1 MATEQVF
8 QAQTAHEAELLS
20 KANVVG
26 VAVGFKEE
34 KGETQ
39 GELSVVVLVEQKK
52 PLAALSA
59 SDIIPPELE
68 GIRTDVYEVG
78 YLRAFQQTPRDRY
91 RPVIPNGVSIG
102 HYQVTAGT
110 LGTIVKDRITGERF
124 LLSNNHVFA
133 NANDAQLGDAILQP
147 AAMDGGKEPGDLVAR
162 LDRYWSLVYID
173 DPADAKPRLIA
184 PAPTTPTNGGG
195 TTPPPT
201 NGGSTPPDTSERD
214 GCLTL
219 ITGLANLLAVLS
231 GSDKRVAVASAASVA
246 QTTAMPAPTA
256 VAQAS
261 TASNLVDCALA
272 KPIDPNMFTDNIVGI
287 GVVDASKPAALGMR
301 VRKHGRTTGYTEGNI
316 TLLNAT
322 VNVAYNT
329 LKGPRTARFTGQIIA
344 EGMSKGG
351 DSGSLIVDTAE
362 SKAVGLLFAGSDL
375 ATIFTPMDVV
385 LEQLG
390 IVL

>member
-1 MATEQVF
+1 MSTEQVI
-8 QAQTAHEAELLS
+8 QAQAAHESELLN

-34 KGETQ
+34 KGESH

-59 SDIIPPELE
+59 SDVIPPELN
-68 GIRTDVYEVG
+68 GVRTDVYEVG
-78 YLRAFQQTPRDRY
+78 YLRAFQTPRDRF
-91 RPVIPNGVSIG
+91 RPVIPNGVSVG
-102 HYQVTAGT
+102 HYKVTAGT
-110 LGTIVKDRITGERF
+110 LGTIVKDRVSGERF

-133 NANDAQLGDAILQP
+133 NANDAAVGDAILQP
-147 AAMDGGKEPGDLVAR
+147 ATMDGGTDPGDVVAR

-173 DPADAKPRLIA
+173 DAADAKPKLIS
-184 PAPTTPTNGGG
+184 PAQQPTGGG
-195 TTPPPT
+195 TTPGGVIPT
-201 NGGSTPPDTSERD
+201 PDTSERD

-219 ITGLANLLAVLS
+219 ITGFANLLAVLS

-246 QTTAMPAPTA
+246 SATTTAPLAIALTTTPP
-256 VAQAS
+256 
-261 TASNLVDCALA
+261 SNVVDCALA
-272 KPIDPNMFTDNIVGI
+272 KPVDPAMFSDDILQI
-287 GVVDASKPAALGMR
+287 GVVNESKAAALGMR
-301 VRKHGRTTGYTEGNI
+301 VRKHGRTSGYTEGNI

-329 LKGPRTARFTGQIIA
+329 LKGPRTARFTGQIIS

-362 SKAVGLLFAGSDL
+362 QKAVGLLFAGSEL
-375 ATIFTPMDVV
+375 ATIFTPIDVV